1 MMTDVFVIGP
11 IRLHRE
17 SLSAALDA
25 AANVRVVGDA
35 STVEEALP
43 QLRAL
48 EGSAVALLDAPL
60 PIDADFPLVA
70 AAADPE
76 MKFVAV
82 GVPDHEAV
90 SWIEA
95 GISGFVP
102 PDATLED
109 AIVALENVANG
120 QMTASPQVTAHLATR
135 VRRLATE
142 SPESSPD
149 EQLTSREAEI
159 LELLSEGLS
168 NKQIAHRLSIQEQT
182 VKNHVHHILVKL
194 RVNRRADAAR
204 TRRWRG

>member
-1 MMTDVFVIGP
+1 MTDVFVIGP

-17 SLSAALDA
+17 SLSAALDST
-25 AANVRVVGDA
+25 ANVRVVGDA
-35 STVEEALP
+35 STLEEALP

-60 PIDADFPLVA
+60 PTDADLPLAVA
-70 AAADPE
+70 AEPE
-76 MKFVAV
+76 MKVVAV

-90 SWIEA
+90 AWIEA
-95 GISGFVP
+95 GVSGFVP

-109 AIVALENVANG
+109 AVVALENVGKG
-120 QMTASPQVTAHLATR
+120 QVAASPQVTAHLASR
-135 VRRLATE
+135 VRRLAAE
-142 SPESSPD
+142 SPDLIPE

-159 LELLSEGLS
+159 LELLGEGLT

-204 TRRWRG
+204 TRRWRP